1 MSIPRVLHIHRAAS
15 AGSPLVLDS
24 PHSGHDFPDDFGSVL
39 SVEELRTAE
48 DSFVHEL
55 WAGATQHGA
64 HLLEA
69 LFPRSYIDPNRSAG
83 DIDLELLD
91 GPWPHRYEP
100 SGKARLG
107 NALVWRLL
115 DDGTP
120 IYAGKLSA
128 QTVVHRIEN
137 YLNPYQAALKDLLD
151 QTHGEHGVVYHI
163 NCHSM
168 NPVGGAMGE
177 GGAGSVRADV
187 VLGDRDATS
196 CASEFT
202 ATVAAFFRSRGYSVA
217 INDPFK
223 GVELVRK
230 YSAPHEGRHS
240 LQVELNKNL
249 YMDGASRQRNAGFA
263 KLHSDLNDLTAE
275 LSRFASR
282 NSRALP
288 DTMR

>member
-1 MSIPRVLHIHRAAS
+1 MSRPVSIPRVLHIHRPAS

-115 DDGTP
+115 DDGTT

-151 QTHGEHGVVYHI
+151 LSGEEP
-163 NCHSM
+163 SL
-168 NPVGGAMGE
+168 ALL
-177 GGAGSVRADV
+177 ASAKADV
-187 VLGDRDATS
+187 ANPAAGICCRFSGINFLAEAVGQIGGKSLDEIIVFVAV
-196 CASEFT
+196 T
-202 ATVAAFFRSRGYSVA
+202 AG
-217 INDPFK
+217 
-223 GVELVRK
+223 L
-230 YSAPHEGRHS
+230 
-240 LQVELNKNL
+240 
-249 YMDGASRQRNAGFA
+249 
-263 KLHSDLNDLTAE
+263 
-275 LSRFASR
+275 
-282 NSRALP
+282 
-288 DTMR
+288 